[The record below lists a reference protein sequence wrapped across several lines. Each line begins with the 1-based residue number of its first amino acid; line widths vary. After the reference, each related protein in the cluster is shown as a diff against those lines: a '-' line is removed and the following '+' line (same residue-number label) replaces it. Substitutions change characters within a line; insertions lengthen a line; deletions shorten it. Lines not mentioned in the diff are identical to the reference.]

1 MEPGSLMAEVSW
13 WRMEN
18 VYDDATAEIQ
28 HSNVRENLFIYV
40 K

>member
-13 WRMEN
+13 WRMET
-18 VYDDATAEIQ
+18 VYDDSTAEIQ
-28 HSNVRENLFIYV
+28 RGNVGENLFIYV